1 MIEDSA
7 RSEGQRRPASDRPLS
22 RLVSVAIIALLV
34 GSGQAAAQSKQAV
47 VAKSPAAA
55 SVFQEQAGK
64 LGVRRC
70 ANLFAALGETVSSG
84 AAYTVQTQT
93 GGAAAD
99 GHGVQGVVGMTYNSP
114 NYTGQAAGVVIA
126 APVGAKCE
134 GQLVRVAPFQ
144 RACKDVVGQLPA
156 GSAVAGNLSGVPLYN
171 LGGNQ
176 GQAMLVS
183 SGNSCVVVTIAR
195 GAEVG

>member
-1 MIEDSA
+1 MIR
-7 RSEGQRRPASDRPLS
+7 RSEHSKDKAESTGRHRFS
-22 RLVSVAIIALLV
+22 RLVPAALVAIIA
-34 GSGQAAAQSKQAV
+34 GSGQVTAQSQQAAAKA
-47 VAKSPAAA
+47 PAA
-55 SVFQEQAGK
+55 SVFQDQASK

-70 ANLFAALGETVSSG
+70 ANLFAALGETVSNG
-84 AAYTVQTQT
+84 AVYTVVAQS

-99 GHGVQGVVGMTYNSP
+99 GHGVQGVVGMTYNAP
-114 NYTGQAAGVVIA
+114 GYTAQAAGVVLA
-126 APVGAKCE
+126 APVGEKCE

-156 GSAVAGNLSGVPLYN
+156 GSTPAGNLSGVPLYI

-183 SGNSCVVVTIAR
+183 SGNSCVVVTVAR
-195 GAEVG
+195 GAGG